1 MTQQRIDE
9 IKKYTIGRAL
19 RKLQDVDFSN
29 GNTACFMVG
38 MIFGELDNNLS
49 RELAREKTR
58 NLVMEKRVYSPENIK
73 SE

>member
-19 RKLQDVDFSN
+19 RKLQDVDFTN
-29 GNTACFMVG
+29 GTNACFMVG

-58 NLVMEKRVYSPENIK
+58 NFVMKNTSNNTIK
-73 SE
+73 E